1 MTLHRFA
8 STRMA
13 APLAAGVLLALAW
26 SVLLSGCAS
35 SSRQGIGDPNTPT
48 GGVAIEFD
56 NRDTAAL
63 RVIFA
68 TVSAEGTLAIGGGAD
83 GFNQRTTWSGTLT
96 AEQAEALRTILR
108 EDGWT
113 DGTVFASGTPKS
125 KIARV
130 TIRSGAGR
138 QSYSLIGES
147 EAVDRLDAFLC
158 GASRARFDHF
168 MRMLPEP
175 SAPR

>member
-1 MTLHRFA
+1 MNRNT
-8 STRMA
+8 STTSLLRTSA
-13 APLAAGVLLALAW
+13 LLAAASMVVLN
-26 SVLLSGCAS
+26 GCAS
-35 SSRQGIGDPNTPT
+35 STRQGIGDPNTPT

-56 NRDTAAL
+56 NRDTAEL

-68 TVSAEGTLAIGGGAD
+68 TVSAEGVIAIGGGAD

-96 AEQAEALRTILR
+96 AEQAGALRAILR

-113 DGTVFASGTPKS
+113 DGTVFASGTPKTR
-125 KIARV
+125 IARV
-130 TIRSGAGR
+130 IIRSGAGR

-158 GASRARFDHF
+158 GASRARFDQF

-175 SAPR
+175 PPTQ